1 MEKKDQVLQQS
12 KELVELFSRLQ
23 ENLSKSSDK
32 NESLLEAIESS
43 EAKAAETGVNGEV
56 QTGRRG

>member
-1 MEKKDQVLQQS
+1 M
-12 KELVELFSRLQ
+12 ELFSRLQ

-43 EAKAAETGVNGEV
+43 EAKAAETGATGEV
-56 QTGRRG
+56 RTTREAGLIYAL